1 MMTMDG
7 SELLSGW
14 ARPRAQPKRVASG
27 AGLERGSRQG
37 LMLGKGQGCWRG
49 WVMGHNE
56 VVTRGEGMLGVGGAD
71 TGTHTHTH
79 ARTHNQPDNRAS
91 VSGASEPSEL
101 GV

>member
-1 MMTMDG
+1 MGT
-7 SELLSGW
+7 
-14 ARPRAQPKRVASG
+14 RAQPKGVASG

-37 LMLGKGQGCWRG
+37 LVLGKGQGGWRG

-79 ARTHNQPDNRAS
+79 MLAHTTSQTIGP
-91 VSGASEPSEL
+91 VCL
-101 GV
+101 GPRSPVN